1 MDKQWEIFIRVYVRE
16 VIEWEKL
23 VIGLQPIKLRIEI
36 SSKDYV

>member
-1 MDKQWEIFIRVYVRE
+1 MDKQWEIFIPVYVRE

-23 VIGLQPIKLRIEI
+23 VIGLQAIKLRIEV